1 MQRRSSAI
9 CRSPTFQ
16 LNRFLLLGIRVDDHV
31 IKRKE
36 HVVAVVE
43 LGGEGDLPLQRT
55 HTTCWSCY
63 GVALTPLGQNR
74 RLKPDE
80 PEQCFVVTWQR
91 TLRIYAQQTT
101 PPHLPPTQC
110 KQLCLATG
118 HLNNICASKCSVG
131 RNAGHSMK
139 MFFCQPEWSFSPV
152 RIIFLCYLIGCSN
165 SSTTMNFIL
174 GRLYVTGGGPNT
186 RITCCPDQGYISPS
200 ST

>member
-1 MQRRSSAI
+1 MLKLLRRCS
-9 CRSPTFQ
+9 
-16 LNRFLLLGIRVDDHV
+16 
-31 IKRKE
+31 
-36 HVVAVVE
+36 
-43 LGGEGDLPLQRT
+43 
-55 HTTCWSCY
+55 Y
-63 GVALTPLGQNR
+63 
-74 RLKPDE
+74 
-80 PEQCFVVTWQR
+80 
-91 TLRIYAQQTT
+91 TLRAEPPVETWWTRTVLRRNLAENTADICTANN